1 MPTNTPP
8 NKPKFATLAK
18 AEYEALSL
26 LKDARRNALS
36 RMFTGTQLCFGRRK
50 IVSAAYSVADEGY
63 EVFREA
69 KKVRE
74 ALAGR
79 SDSWSAFAPAE
90 IKAQADAFFSTCADV
105 DGIDDVLTAI
115 TSEALNDLVKEIQ
128 PIFGIAAGGANVIE
142 AAKKVRDE
150 AKMICAHDHYRTG
163 FRPGDPQAAADSV
176 LQILQREAAK
186 DSIELTR
193 HSASTGAKIAT
204 LFVDLGT
211 ASNLTI
217 SVANAVAGLGLALF
231 QLGLD
236 IKDLRA
242 GNRRLQTPQTLSA
255 DVFDECPIL
264 GCYLLTCSDT
274 STVANFFLSDIG
286 LPGWQDRFE
295 EMQRTK
301 MKPLLDEASKTIQS
315 SRLQLEGLA
324 CDKGLYHAS
333 PSFFADIIS
342 ALHNCLQ
349 GLDKWTDRLTS

>member
-1 MPTNTPP
+1 MPTNTPG
-8 NKPKFATLAK
+8 NRPKFATLAK

-26 LKDARRNALS
+26 LKEARRNALS
-36 RMFTGTQLCFGRRK
+36 QMFTGTRLCFGK
-50 IVSAAYSVADEGY
+50 GQIVSAAYGVADEGY

-74 ALAGR
+74 ALVGTP
-79 SDSWSAFAPAE
+79 DSWSAFAPAE
-90 IKAQADAFFSTCADV
+90 IKAKADVFLSTCADV

-115 TSEALNDLVKEIQ
+115 TSEALHDLVKEIQ

-142 AAKKVRDE
+142 AARKVRDE
-150 AKMICAHDHYRTG
+150 AKMIYNRDHYRTG

-176 LQILQREAAK
+176 MQILQRELAK

-193 HSASTGAKIAT
+193 HSASTGSKIAG

-211 ASNLTI
+211 ASNLAV
-217 SVANAVAGLGLALF
+217 SVTNAVAGLGLALF
-231 QLGLD
+231 QLGLE
-236 IKDLRA
+236 IKDLKA
-242 GNRRLQTPQTLSA
+242 GNRRLETPQTLSA
-255 DVFDECPIL
+255 DVFNECPIL

-295 EMQRTK
+295 EMKRTK
-301 MKPLLDEASKTIQS
+301 MDPLLRAASETIQN

-324 CDKGLYHAS
+324 CDKGMHHAS

-349 GLDKWTDRLTS
+349 GVDKWTDRWTS